1 MFRKLKD
8 TLICF
13 VPVVFGACVT
23 FGCFALF
30 GVRVNLFV
38 LVFLPLLMGL
48 GIDYGIF
55 QVIKYNRG
63 ADRALYPPRALIA
76 AGLSTLAGFGVL
88 IAAKHE
94 VLFMMGFS
102 SFVGISAAVCASLF
116 ILPAFLERKK

>member
-1 MFRKLKD
+1 M
-8 TLICF
+8 
-13 VPVVFGACVT
+13 PVVLGACVT

-30 GVRVNLFV
+30 KVQVNLFV

-63 ADRALYPPRALIA
+63 AAQALYPPRALIT

-88 IAAKHE
+88 AAAKHG
-94 VLFMMGFS
+94 VLFMMGCS
-102 SFVGISAAVCASLF
+102 SFTGISAAVCAALF
-116 ILPAFLERKK
+116 ILPAFSERGR